1 MNYIVFWKDAPGQQV
16 STIVDAE
23 NHPIQRDS
31 EYIMQQNITVL
42 TNGFDV
48 LEALSRADG
57 RHYATTPEI
66 ARATLGWDV

>member
-16 STIVDAE
+16 STVVDAE
-23 NHPIQRDS
+23 NRPVQRDS
-31 EYIMQQNITVL
+31 EYIKQYDITVL
-42 TNGFDV
+42 TNEHDV
-48 LEALSRADG
+48 LDVLSQASG